1 MWIELPDEIIE
12 NIKEITNPLDKSIII
27 IDTLFT
33 SMIKCQHIIFGSETL
48 LKYLE
53 RCDLI
58 SPTNRKFI
66 QWIRQQYI
74 YVYECYEI
82 LPYKINVILQGDTI
96 KRVGDIFYVPLK
108 FLYEVR
114 ETKLLSENEND
125 ALLFLNIFSHVNK
138 VKKLSSNFSI
148 RFENDSFHGG
158 NAPSKLN
165 QAIIEERIMI
175 CLIDSDKLYVNGKHG
190 DTYRGANDVYKK
202 IKNNHVI
209 HMKELNVREKENL
222 IPPRL
227 YLCITENCKVLL
239 EILDGFIDNENIM
252 KFFDLKDG
260 DKFKNTTDENWLS
273 NYQEIFD
280 KCIEKEIYI
289 EPPEDM
295 EGRESYLCIK
305 GIGAKLCD
313 LVNAMI
319 LDPSEKYLDYME
331 QHSVD
336 ENKKM
341 LINDFRDKVMD
352 VLPEY
357 LKKEWEE
364 IFNLLFS
371 WGCCLSK
378 DILPTYGLE

>member
-12 NIKEITNPLDKSIII
+12 NINKITNPLDKKIII

-53 RCDLI
+53 SCELI
-58 SPTNRKFI
+58 SPTNRNFI

-96 KRVGDIFYVPLK
+96 KRVGDVFHVPLK

-125 ALLFLNIFSHVNK
+125 ALLFQNIFTQVNK
-138 VKKLSSNFSI
+138 YKKLSPYFSI

-165 QAIIEERIMI
+165 QAACEERIMV
-175 CLIDSDKLYVNGKHG
+175 CLLDSDKLYANGKRG
-190 DTYRGANDVYKK
+190 DTYRGANTVYKR
-202 IKNNHVI
+202 IKNDHI
-209 HMKELNVREKENL
+209 MHMKELNVREKENL

-227 YLCITENCKVLL
+227 YLCVTENCKVLL
-239 EILDGFIDNENIM
+239 EILDDLVERENII
-252 KFFDLKDG
+252 KYFDLKDG
-260 DKFKNTTDENWLS
+260 VKFKNITDEKWMN
-273 NYQEIFD
+273 NYKEIFD
-280 KCIEKEIYI
+280 KCNEKNIYN
-289 EPPEDM
+289 EPPEEM
-295 EGRESYLCIK
+295 EERDNFLCIK

-313 LVNAMI
+313 MVNATI
-319 LDPSEKYLDYME
+319 LEPSERYVDYME
-331 QHSVD
+331 QHSISEDKRILVTD
-336 ENKKM
+336 
-341 LINDFRDKVMD
+341 IRYKVMD

-357 LKKEWEE
+357 LRIEWEE
-364 IFNLLFS
+364 IFELLFS
-371 WGCCLSK
+371 WGCCLSTN
-378 DILPTYGLE
+378 ILPTYGLE